1 MTTKSTKTSARRS
14 RKSSKNARQPIKSA
28 WKRHSALED
37 TMKIVLPKENPY
49 REGTARYNAFVA
61 LQKGKTVGNALG
73 ESFEK
78 GKTGTPRNLRRALLR
93 ALVHQKV
100 AKVA

>member
-1 MTTKSTKTSARRS
+1 MSVKTKTSARRN
-14 RKSSKNARQPIKSA
+14 RKTSKSARQPIKSG

-37 TMKIVLPKENPY
+37 TMKIVLPKDNPF

-61 LQKGKTVGNALG
+61 LQKGKTIGKAL
-73 ESFEK
+73 SDDFEK

-93 ALVHQKV
+93 VLVHQKV